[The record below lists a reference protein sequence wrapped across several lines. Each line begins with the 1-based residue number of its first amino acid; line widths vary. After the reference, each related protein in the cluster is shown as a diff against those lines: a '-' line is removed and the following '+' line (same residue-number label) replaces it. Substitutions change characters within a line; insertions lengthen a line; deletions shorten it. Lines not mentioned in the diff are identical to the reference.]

1 MKNNLPPFIE
11 IYRALIATPSI
22 SATEE
27 ALDQSNE
34 SLINLLAGWF
44 RDLGFNVEI
53 QPVPDTRHKFNLLAS
68 TGHAPAACCSPGIPI
83 PCRSM
88 MAAGRATRSPSP
100 NTITSSTASARP
112 I

>member
-68 TGHAPAACCSPGIPI
+68 TGHGAGGLRPVTEAETIAIRQKAA
-83 PCRSM
+83 
-88 MAAGRATRSPSP
+88 RA
-100 NTITSSTASARP
+100 I
-112 I
+112 

>member
-1 MKNNLPPFIE
+1 MKNKLPPFIE

-44 RDLGFNVEI
+44 RDIGFNVEV
-53 QPVPDTRHKFNLLAS
+53 QPVPDTRNKFNLLV
-68 TGHAPAACCSPGIPI
+68 PAAYHG
-83 PCRSM
+83 
-88 MAAGRATRSPSP
+88 AGGLLLAGHTDTVPFDDGTAGPATLLP
-100 NTITSSTASARP
+100 
-112 I
+112 

>member
-34 SLINLLAGWF
+34 SLINLLGGWF

-53 QPVPDTRHKFNLLAS
+53 QPVPETRNKFNMLAS
-68 TGHAPAACCSPGIPI
+68 TGHGAGGLLLAGHTDTVPFDDGRWTRDRLHLRNTTTNSTGSAPPI
-83 PCRSM
+83 
-88 MAAGRATRSPSP
+88 
-100 NTITSSTASARP
+100 
-112 I
+112 

>member
-1 MKNNLPPFIE
+1 MNIDTITTQGVSTMKNNLPPFIE

-53 QPVPDTRHKFNLLAS
+53 QPVPDTRHKFNQIS
-68 TGHAPAACCSPGIPI
+68 Y
-83 PCRSM
+83 
-88 MAAGRATRSPSP
+88 
-100 NTITSSTASARP
+100 
-112 I
+112 